1 MNPENFEK
9 FNNRPNQKMF
19 KSQNGKKRNQRE
31 RRNNRYQVKNIIN
44 DLIINVDPV
53 YNKPNHND
61 EN

>member
-31 RRNNRYQVKNIIN
+31 RRNNRY
-44 DLIINVDPV
+44 
-53 YNKPNHND
+53 
-61 EN
+61 

>member
-1 MNPENFEK
+1 
-9 FNNRPNQKMF
+9 MF

-44 DLIINVDPV
+44 DLIVGVDPV